1 MMISQAD
8 IIKTLINKNCTDES
22 VMSIA
27 LSPDCTPPKLLEK
40 LTEAE
45 RFDLAL
51 DFSMK
56 LGLDVILLWKT
67 WAMRCLRRRNFQEA
81 REKFRRCFSRMRLPG
96 GRINPAQSNL
106 LQDILNELTKMD
118 ENQLPLSEQVELIK
132 KRKSF
137 LVKEKPKFISY
148 ATSSSSSLSS
158 NTQKVPSQ
166 LRSVISKPTIN
177 VECAYYLN
185 EYGTVQDRVKFY
197 VNNSLWQDAVDAL
210 LHKSSQVNLDK
221 FFIGE
226 VVRYCTTTGHF
237 GDLVESFLRS
247 DPDIKIS
254 SIYFKAIYNF
264 CIRNRRYNLLY
275 YVQSTIGDYIAA
287 AQTQINNFFLRKP
300 VASYRELNQ
309 RLCNLINARNNY
321 ENYLDKLKLKQQ
333 NKSRKP
339 PIGLLKQQNESPQQQ
354 PQSLFIHML
363 VNEVKKQLKIIDQQ
377 VEITRNFA
385 INEVVGCVNGI
396 EINFD
401 NQTNIVREENK
412 SNHDSDE
419 LPVTLFEKSS
429 ERKTF
434 LAALVLFYFDP
445 SCSSYFSKNGLD
457 LANQLIDVSI
467 VSKTVGKQIKIIRLL
482 KY

>member
-1 MMISQAD
+1 MISQAD

-67 WAMRCLRRRNFQEA
+67 WAMRCLRRRNFPEA

-106 LQDILNELTKMD
+106 LEDILAELTKMD
-118 ENQLPLSEQVELIK
+118 EHQLPLADEVELIK
-132 KRKSF
+132 KRKTY
-137 LVKEKPKFISY
+137 LVREKQI
-148 ATSSSSSLSS
+148 SSLYG
-158 NTQKVPSQ
+158 NHHKTSQ

-197 VNNSLWQDAVDAL
+197 VYNSLWQDAVDAL

-226 VVRYCTTTGHF
+226 IVRYCTSTGHF
-237 GDLVESFLRS
+237 GDLVESFFRS
-247 DPDIKIS
+247 DPDIKMS
-254 SIYFKAIYNF
+254 AIYFQAIYNF
-264 CIRNRRYNLLY
+264 CLRNRRYNLLY
-275 YVQSTIGDYIAA
+275 YVQSTIGDFIAA
-287 AQTQINNFFLRKP
+287 ANTQIHFFFLRKP
-300 VASYRELNQ
+300 ITSYRELNQ
-309 RLCNLINARNNY
+309 RLFNLSNARKNY
-321 ENYLDKLKLKQQ
+321 EDYLDKMKVKSKQ
-333 NKSRKP
+333 P
-339 PIGLLKQQNESPQQQ
+339 PQAIGTTTSIMNTRQPHQYQRQQQ
-354 PQSLFIHML
+354 QDPSLFSHML
-363 VNEVKKQLKIIDQQ
+363 VTEVKKQLKIIDQQ

-385 INEVVGCVNGI
+385 INEVSGCVNDI

-401 NQTNIVREENK
+401 KTDAKEK
-412 SNHDSDE
+412 SNHDVDE
-419 LPVTLFEKSS
+419 SPVTIFEKSNG
-429 ERKTF
+429 RKTF
-434 LAALVLFYFDP
+434 LAALVLIYFDP

-457 LANQLIDVSI
+457 LANQLIDVSMTK
-467 VSKTVGKQIKIIRLL
+467 SKS
-482 KY
+482 